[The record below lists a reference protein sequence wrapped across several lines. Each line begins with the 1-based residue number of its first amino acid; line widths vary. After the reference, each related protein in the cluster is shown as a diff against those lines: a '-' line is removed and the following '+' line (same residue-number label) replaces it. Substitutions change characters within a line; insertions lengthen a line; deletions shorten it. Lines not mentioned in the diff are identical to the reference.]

1 MSAGMPFP
9 GLPWAIRPR
18 TRPPTI
24 WRVMPGR
31 SSSLSEP
38 GSRSTDWRRP
48 GRSPG
53 HAHHVACGNAV
64 DGKDGAW
71 KEAPRPLS
79 RSPRGIPLGR
89 VRRKDFAPAGIKRV
103 PRMTGAK
110 NGYPLLEDGT
120 VLNVSAD
127 PQRPSHSRSGHR
139 RVGSRSLFHGASLP
153 LLAELGAG
161 GRRGPGCREHRQP
174 HRFHTAGRKS
184 RALWPAREPPGGNM
198 QSWFAPLLLTICIA
212 NRALQLFALS
222 QRPTSWSPPIRAE
235 PM

>member
-1 MSAGMPFP
+1 VLGCRFRDCP
-9 GLPWAIRPR
+9 GLSDQGRDRRLSGGLCPGVRAPCPNRGQGRPTGEDR
-18 TRPPTI
+18 VDHLVTPIMWLVATRLT
-24 WRVMPGR
+24 VKTALGR
-31 SSSLSEP
+31 KLRDHFLDP
-38 GSRSTDWRRP
+38 
-48 GRSPG
+48 
-53 HAHHVACGNAV
+53 
-64 DGKDGAW
+64 
-71 KEAPRPLS
+71 
-79 RSPRGIPLGR
+79 PRGIPLGR